1 MILRYASRELLA
13 HPLRTLL
20 AIGGVAVASAML
32 LDMLMLGGGLSTSFS
47 ELLTVRGYE
56 LRVSP
61 RGTLPLD
68 TDVTLR
74 NAEALVSE
82 LRARDEVAGV
92 APVLAAN
99 ALLETDD
106 EPVRVFALGVD
117 PDEQGVY
124 TIREGAAP
132 RAAGQLLVGAEAAEE
147 LGLEVGASAHLTAGG
162 GLRVGRGIGERFEV
176 VGIADFVYAS
186 TGERSVA
193 MDLDALA
200 RLAGRD
206 GQISF
211 AMLRVPPGQ
220 DPEAAAAS
228 LSVVFPDVEIA
239 SAAELVEKAQ
249 RRLSYFRQLALI
261 LGTVSLVVTA
271 LLVGTIM
278 AVSINDRYRTIAVL
292 RAIGISRRSVLVT
305 LAAEGLLLV
314 TLAALTGL
322 ILGAFIARYLE
333 SILAD
338 FPGLPEAIRFFVF
351 QPRQTLQAF
360 LALLAAGAVAVAI
373 PAWRA
378 AGLPIARTL
387 HEEEM

>member
-32 LDMLMLGGGLSTSFS
+32 LDMLMLGGGIGLSFS

-68 TDVTLR
+68 TDATLLD
-74 NAEALVSE
+74 ADALVGR

-99 ALLETDD
+99 ALFETADG
-106 EPVRVFALGVD
+106 PVRAFALGVD

-124 TIREGAAP
+124 TIREGAEP
-132 RAAGQLLVGAEAAEE
+132 RAARQLLVGPDTAED
-147 LGLEVGASAHLTAGG
+147 LDLTVGDLVNLTAGG
-162 GLRVGRGIGERFEV
+162 GLRVGRGADQRFQV

-193 MDLDALA
+193 MRLDELA
-200 RLAGRD
+200 RLTGRE

-211 AMLRVPPGQ
+211 AMLRVPPGRNP
-220 DPEAAAAS
+220 DAAAAS
-228 LSVVFPDVEIA
+228 LGDAFPEVEIA
-239 SAAELVEKAQ
+239 SAAKLVDQAQ

-292 RAIGISRRSVLVT
+292 RAIGISRRTVLLT
-305 LAAEGLLLV
+305 LAIEGLLLV

-322 ILGAFIARYLE
+322 LLGAFIARYLE

-351 QPRQTLQAF
+351 QPRQTVQAL
-360 LALLAAGAVAVAI
+360 LALLAAGVVAVAF

-378 AGLPIARTL
+378 AGLPIAKTL